1 MLEKSMAPPLPQR
14 PSPSGTPF
22 GGTGLGFAAASSSR
36 SPSVSN
42 ISNIGN
48 IGGNASGVSGA
59 PVSSPFAPRLS
70 AQHERLMLELLP
82 FKDAAQFREW
92 LGFLEG
98 DWDEYCRDY
107 LEPQYHAALYD
118 GATGLPLEI
127 PGSAPD
133 DPEPDKTT
141 TASRAKDAIN
151 SQSVQF
157 LAYHPLAQDKQ
168 NWTPEDH
175 AVRFLVTAIAD
186 SLLRKVWQERDWRKR
201 PVEIARAVYEVLSY
215 KREGYAEYQLQLW
228 VQRQQQRQ
236 LQAAQGGKG
245 HGGATTAETL
255 SRQHNLPARRGASDN
270 LMDSPPEY
278 NY

>member
-1 MLEKSMAPPLPQR
+1 MLEKSMAPPQLPQR
-14 PSPSGTPF
+14 PSPSGTPLSGIGF
-22 GGTGLGFAAASSSR
+22 GFAAASSSI

-42 ISNIGN
+42 ISNS
-48 IGGNASGVSGA
+48 SGHASGA

-98 DWDEYCRDY
+98 DWNEYCRDY
-107 LEPQYHAALYD
+107 LEPQYRAALYD
-118 GATGLPLEI
+118 GTTGLPLAM
-127 PGSAPD
+127 PDSAPN

-141 TASRAKDAIN
+141 TANRAKDAIN
-151 SQSVQF
+151 NQSVQF
-157 LAYHPLAQDKQ
+157 LVYHPLPQDKQ
-168 NWTPEDH
+168 AWTPEDH

-201 PVEIARAVYEVLSY
+201 PAEIARAVYEVLSY
-215 KREGYAEYQLQLW
+215 KRAGYAEYQQQLW
-228 VQRQQQRQ
+228 VHRQQQRQ
-236 LQAAQGGKG
+236 RGN
-245 HGGATTAETL
+245 GGAAVAETVA
-255 SRQHNLPARRGASDN
+255 RQHNLPARRGASDN